1 MNLLLGVKNTTPQSV
16 IALGTIDLGSVYRRY
31 CKKNSCGIRTFDS
44 TSQSISLQQQGI
56 YHVTATLV
64 GAGTI
69 AGDVTVQLL
78 VNGEPVSG
86 VFSTETITTPT
97 TELRT
102 FVIDSYILVDEACL
116 LGTSSTIAKTISLQN
131 TGVEATF
138 TSVVVNVEKVI

>member
-78 VNGEPVSG
+78 VNSEPVLG
-86 VFSTETITTPT
+86 AFSTETITTPT

-102 FVIDSYILVDEACL
+102 FGIDSYILVDEACL
-116 LGTSSTIAKTISLQN
+116 LGTSSTIAKTIALQN

>member
-78 VNGEPVSG
+78 VNSEPVLG
-86 VFSTETITTPT
+86 AFSTETITTPT

-116 LGTSSTIAKTISLQN
+116 LGTSSTIAKTIALQN

>member
-64 GAGTI
+64 GAGEI

-86 VFSTETITTPT
+86 AFSTETITTPT

>member
-44 TSQSISLQQQGI
+44 TSQFISLQQQGI

-64 GAGTI
+64 GTGTI

-138 TSVVVNVEKVI
+138 TSVVVNVEKVV

>member
-64 GAGTI
+64 GTGTI

-138 TSVVVNVEKVI
+138 TSVVVNVEKVV

>member
-1 MNLLLGVKNTTPQSV
+1 MNLLLGLKNTTAQTV
-16 IALGTIDLGSVYRRY
+16 LALGTIDLGNVYRRY
-31 CKKNSCGIRTFDS
+31 CKKNSCGVRTFDA

-138 TSVVVNVEKVI
+138 TSVVVNVEKVV

>member
-16 IALGTIDLGSVYRRY
+16 ISLGTIDLGSVYRRY

-64 GAGTI
+64 GTGTI

>member
-64 GAGTI
+64 GAGEI

-78 VNGEPVSG
+78 VNSEPVLG
-86 VFSTETITTPT
+86 AFSTETITTPT

>member
-64 GAGTI
+64 GTGTI

-78 VNGEPVSG
+78 VNSEPVLG
-86 VFSTETITTPT
+86 AFSTETITTPT

>member
-64 GAGTI
+64 GTGTI

-86 VFSTETITTPT
+86 AFSTETITTPT